1 MSDALNDELIASA
14 AAVLNPRKVA
24 DRMFGDVGCTLVTAA
39 GHRQFGCV
47 HRHRIGN
54 RLLRRARRGR
64 HHGYGWRVP
73 DRQDRGG
80 VA

>member
-1 MSDALNDELIASA
+1 
-14 AAVLNPRKVA
+14 
-24 DRMFGDVGCTLVTAA
+24 
-39 GHRQFGCV
+39 V